1 MPHAGPLRQILRAL
15 NVQTLRKIKA
25 RHAPQVSKY
34 DGDKGAFVKRLRGS
48 LDRSE
53 EVTFKVLME
62 TIRDILKDDQ
72 KQVTTLIKDS
82 LRNLK
87 ASKNAGRED
96 VKSKERFISSELF
109 QSLHH
114 NLSNKKKYKVFQEK
128 YSGKNSID
136 ILVKNQE
143 TNRKY
148 LIEVKIASNHQNLE
162 RLKTQMKKYIRE
174 FSYVSYSYV
183 LLICERKNHMPE
195 NKESVREIKKE
206 VEEMDVKVMPKGP
219 SDLRYSD

>member
-15 NVQTLRKIKA
+15 NVQTLRKIRA
-25 RHAPQVSKY
+25 RHAPQISKY
-34 DGDKGAFVKRLRGS
+34 GGDKEAFVKRLRGS

-87 ASKNAGRED
+87 VSKNAGRDD

-109 QSLHH
+109 QSLRH
-114 NLSNKKKYKVFQEK
+114 NLSQKEEYGVFQEE
-128 YSGKNSID
+128 YSGRNSVD
-136 ILVKNQE
+136 ILVNNRE
-143 TNRKY
+143 RDRKY

-162 RLKTQMKKYIRE
+162 RLKIQMKKYIRE
-174 FSYVSYSYV
+174 FSYVGYSYV
-183 LLICERKNHMPE
+183 LLICEKEKNLPD
-195 NKESVREIKKE
+195 NKEPVREIKKE
-206 VEEMDVKVMPKGP
+206 VEEMEVKVISKGP
-219 SDLRYSD
+219 SDLRYTG